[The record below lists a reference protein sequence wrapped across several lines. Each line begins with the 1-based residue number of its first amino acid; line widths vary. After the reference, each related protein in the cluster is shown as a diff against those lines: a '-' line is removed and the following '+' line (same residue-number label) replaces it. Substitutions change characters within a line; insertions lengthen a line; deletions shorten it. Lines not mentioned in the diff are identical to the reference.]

1 MNIETKQV
9 NSITIMKLGDTNRLY
24 ALNANLAKE
33 KMNEVLTEP
42 KSKLI
47 IDFEGISFID
57 SSGFGALLSALKT
70 SKENKSQIKLCNINK
85 DVMELIELM
94 QLDSIFDILQDSTA
108 CVNSFSSVE

>member
-9 NSITIMKLGDTNRLY
+9 NSITIMKLGETNRLY
-24 ALNANLAKE
+24 ALNANIAKE
-33 KMNEVLTEP
+33 KMNELLSQP

-47 IDFEGISFID
+47 VDFEEISFID

-70 SKENKSQIKLCNINK
+70 SKEHKSFIKLCNINR

-94 QLDSIFDILQDSTA
+94 QLDSIFDILQDQTA

>member
-9 NSITIMKLGDTNRLY
+9 NSITIMKLGETNRLY
-24 ALNANLAKE
+24 ALNANIAKE
-33 KMNEVLTEP
+33 KMNEFLSLP

-47 IDFEGISFID
+47 VDFEEISFID

-70 SKENKSQIKLCNINK
+70 SKEHKSFIKLCNINR

-94 QLDSIFDILQDSTA
+94 QLDSIFDILQDQTA

>member
-9 NSITIMKLGDTNRLY
+9 NSIIIMKLGDTNRLY

>member
-9 NSITIMKLGDTNRLY
+9 NSITIMKLGNTNRLY

-33 KMNEVLTEP
+33 KMNEVLIEP

>member
-9 NSITIMKLGDTNRLY
+9 NSVTIMKLGSTNRLY

-33 KMNEVLTEP
+33 KMNEFLTQP
-42 KSKLI
+42 KSQLV
-47 IDFEGISFID
+47 IDFEDISFID

-70 SKENKSQIKLCNINK
+70 SKEHKSFIKLCNINN

-94 QLDSIFDILQDSTA
+94 QLDSIFDILQDTSA
-108 CVNSFSSVE
+108 CVDSFSSAE

>member
-9 NSITIMKLGDTNRLY
+9 DSITIMKLGETNRLY
-24 ALNANLAKE
+24 ALNANIAKE
-33 KMNEVLTEP
+33 KMNDFLSQA
-42 KSKLI
+42 KSRLI
-47 IDFEGISFID
+47 VDFEEISFID

-70 SKENKSQIKLCNINK
+70 SKEHKSFIKLCNINK

-94 QLDSIFDILQDSTA
+94 QLDSIFDILQDQTA

>member
-1 MNIETKQV
+1 MNIETKQI
-9 NSITIMKLGDTNRLY
+9 NSITIMKLGGTNRLY

-42 KSKLI
+42 KSKLV

-108 CVNSFSSVE
+108 CINSFSSAE